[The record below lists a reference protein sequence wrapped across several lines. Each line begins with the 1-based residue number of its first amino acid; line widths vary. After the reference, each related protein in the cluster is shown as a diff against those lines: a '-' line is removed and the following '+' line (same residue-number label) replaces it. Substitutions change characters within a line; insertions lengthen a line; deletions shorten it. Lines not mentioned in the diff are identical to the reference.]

1 MPSSS
6 WLRRHAGR
14 RSETGELSL
23 YTPLDDA
30 RDIAWQIST
39 DEDIYK
45 KTYTA
50 KRSLSLRIITLR
62 DESWEYGDKIWPS
75 KSSYQKDFVS
85 IVSESCRFHGYRE
98 MDHIELET
106 IEDLSHVCSESEIK
120 NELIFIM
127 TSSLS
132 KEEISEIKHISHLSD
147 VVVLHTFHPR
157 ELSHEWGL
165 YEWKIIWSKYHKKLE
180 YTLESIKNTIIS
192 LWWSYINIHTWEDIT
207 LVLNT
212 FFKQRYLYG

>member
-1 MPSSS
+1 MPSSA

-23 YTPLDDA
+23 YTSLDDA

-50 KRSLSLRIITLR
+50 KRSLSLRILTLR
-62 DESWEYGDKIWPS
+62 DESWEYGDHIWPS
-75 KSSYQKDFVS
+75 KSSYQKDFAS

-98 MDHIELET
+98 MDHLELEN
-106 IEDLSHVCSESEIK
+106 IEDLGHICSEGEIK

-132 KEEISEIKHISHLSD
+132 KEDFSEIKHISHLSD
-147 VVVLHTFHPR
+147 VVVLHTFHPWEISNR
-157 ELSHEWGL
+157 WGI
-165 YEWKIIWSKYHKKLE
+165 YEWRIIWTKYRKNLE
-180 YTLESIKNTIIS
+180 YTLESIKNTVIS
-192 LWWSYINIHTWEDIT
+192 LWGSYINIHTWEDIS

-212 FFKQRYLYG
+212 FFKHRYLYG